1 MFPRVAMGVPE
12 GPLCLATLARQA
24 KPSELKSGRPFQLRA
39 QPLLAPGRWP
49 DDSYRQ
55 EVPAQGQRSPSPHTY
70 PHGGG
75 LSHITPSRALDKA
88 RGRHSPHQENNCHSG
103 PWCILLSPH

>member
-70 PHGGG
+70 PHRGG